1 MLYAIPKY
9 IPGNRIHQT
18 SLLIITKHPPERRC
32 PMKKPYGRQT
42 KKKVREILQMPLQE
56 EALTL
61 LALIPDEQ
69 LVGHLFSHF
78 YINDELIKF
87 RSITAMGELGKRLA
101 AHRMEKA
108 RILMRRIMWN
118 LNDESG
124 GIGWGSCEAMGQIL
138 SKSPELAREFKSILF
153 SYLDPKGNFIEHE
166 TLQQGV
172 LWGIGTYLE
181 AAPQHL
187 NRTTEAL
194 ISDHLHSFDPV
205 KRGYAVRAL
214 VNGGRFDCSSVPKA
228 VLTDSEQIEIFTGWD
243 FGKTRISDIALAGD
257 GKRGFT

>member
-1 MLYAIPKY
+1 
-9 IPGNRIHQT
+9 
-18 SLLIITKHPPERRC
+18 
-32 PMKKPYGRQT
+32 MKKPYGRQT
-42 KKKVREILQMPLQE
+42 KKKVHEILQNPLQG

-78 YINDELIKF
+78 YITDELIKF
-87 RSITAMGELGKRLA
+87 RSITAMGELGKRIA
-101 AHRMEKA
+101 ADRMEKA

-138 SKSPELAREFKSILF
+138 SKSPELAMEFKSILF

-181 AAPQHL
+181 VAPQHL
-187 NRTTEAL
+187 NRITEGL
-194 ISDHLHSFDPV
+194 ISAHLHSFDPI

-214 VNGGRFDCSSVPKA
+214 VNGGRFNYSLVPEA
-228 VLTDSEQIEIFTGWD
+228 ILTDSEQIEIFTGWN
-243 FGKTRISDIALAGD
+243 FVKTQISDIALACD
-257 GKRGFT
+257 GKRGFA